1 VVSQPLNKPKHPW
14 AGSLTWGSLEA
25 LLKQKD
31 TVRAMA
37 KHTVHALLLLH
48 LALRIACGRCEKKV
62 AVVPGPVGR
71 GPAGQLALPAA
82 APVLLNRPLSVAVA
96 AVKAEAKKAKQAG
109 RIRSLFS
116 LIICGE
122 K

>member
-1 VVSQPLNKPKHPW
+1 MVNQPLNKPKHPW
-14 AGSLTWGSLEA
+14 AGSLTWGSVEA

-31 TVRAMA
+31 TVRATA

-71 GPAGQLALPAA
+71 GPGARACRAAGAPGGSAGAA
-82 APVLLNRPLSVAVA
+82 Q
-96 AVKAEAKKAKQAG
+96 QAFKRGCGG
-109 RIRSLFS
+109 RQ
-116 LIICGE
+116 G
-122 K
+122 

>member
-1 VVSQPLNKPKHPW
+1 MVNQPLNKPKHPW
-14 AGSLTWGSLEA
+14 AGSLTWGSVEA
-25 LLKQKD
+25 LLKQK
-31 TVRAMA
+31 VA

-96 AVKAEAKKAKQAG
+96 AVKAEAKKAKQAW
-109 RIRSLFS
+109 RIRPCS
-116 LIICGE
+116 I
-122 K
+122 